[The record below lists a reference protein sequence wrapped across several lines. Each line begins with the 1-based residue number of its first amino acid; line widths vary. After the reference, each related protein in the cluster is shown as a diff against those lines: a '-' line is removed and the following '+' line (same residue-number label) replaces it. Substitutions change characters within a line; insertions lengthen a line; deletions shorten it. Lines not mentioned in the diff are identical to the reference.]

1 LLLPY
6 ILFEKYI
13 YILALEMAS
22 QGNEH
27 CANCIGT
34 LSFRI
39 IFKGHVIANGY
50 AIGRVRPPV
59 HLFPLYLLN
68 ELTRGLDFCITI
80 ARQGQWSDDRA
91 RGGAKV
97 VWGLC
102 P

>member
-1 LLLPY
+1 
-6 ILFEKYI
+6 
-13 YILALEMAS
+13 MAS
-22 QGNEH
+22 SGNEH

-91 RGGAKV
+91 RGGGRRWSGAYAPSRGAWVEPPKA
-97 VWGLC
+97 
-102 P
+102 PRS